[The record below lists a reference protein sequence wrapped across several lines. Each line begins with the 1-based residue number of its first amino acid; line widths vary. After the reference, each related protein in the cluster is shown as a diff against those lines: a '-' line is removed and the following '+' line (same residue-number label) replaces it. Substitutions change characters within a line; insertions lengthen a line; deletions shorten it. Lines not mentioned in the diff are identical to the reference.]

1 MEIEGKAPS
10 AKQLVSLIDRAKGA
24 KVKVI
29 FVQPQFS
36 TSNAEAVARM
46 IGGAV
51 VPMDPLARDYL
62 ANLLAMAGKLE
73 SALGGSSGEGDGHE

>member
-1 MEIEGKAPS
+1 M
-10 AKQLVSLIDRAKGA
+10 
-24 KVKVI
+24 KVI

-36 TSNAEAVARM
+36 SADAAMIARE

-62 ANLLAMAGKLE
+62 ANLEEMAEKVRAGLAR
-73 SALGGSSGEGDGHE
+73 GE